1 MEVSVFDYTKCFKTE
16 PVEEQLSGSNQV
28 VHYSIIYGKETNF
41 EKKALWQVGGR
52 RLNAGGPSAERRRNG
67 GVKRR

>member
-1 MEVSVFDYTKCFKTE
+1 MFHRFANSPVEVSVFDYTKCFKTE

-41 EKKALWQVGGR
+41 EKKAY
-52 RLNAGGPSAERRRNG
+52 
-67 GVKRR
+67 